1 MAIPGPTPGDTP
13 TCSERFLILLVHT
26 ILSTSVAYSGV
37 TDFMAISFRLLQV
50 TIVPVWLLLI
60 SYLMIADVWDE
71 SNALLLLSTDII
83 DSASYGEVIRI
94 FWSHKIPLDIYR
106 PVASS
111 SVIILAKLFSGDFV
125 AIRYSVSAVLIAAIF
140 IFSEVLRHLKVDE
153 KRVCLFF
160 IVVLFSSASLISGT
174 WFANIFDV
182 FCLFFLAVT
191 AYFFV
196 TNRLILCL
204 LFTLSAA
211 FSKEIYVLIIPLLFF
226 ITLRFSIPFRRFGYF
241 LTGFILIS
249 VLYWSI
255 RSTLIPFGSGED
267 IHGFNLTGA
276 FASHISFLAGFV
288 FQSSKF
294 ELWDSVFIS
303 GILGLVIII
312 ASMRSQVTRVSAI
325 FLLFLSMLAY
335 WGMFGFQAD
344 EVITAHNFI
353 GRLYLVP
360 FSLIIFLMASDS
372 DLRAVIAIMLLS
384 FLSLGYTFY
393 DHRNFQK
400 TYLEIYELAIK
411 SDSELKIFYKEKNLS
426 DWIRKI
432 EIGNYPNSEFRI
444 DFKKGGLVDNNN
456 IEKR

>member
-1 MAIPGPTPGDTP
+1 
-13 TCSERFLILLVHT
+13 
-26 ILSTSVAYSGV
+26 
-37 TDFMAISFRLLQV
+37 
-50 TIVPVWLLLI
+50 
-60 SYLMIADVWDE
+60 MIADVWDE
-71 SNALLLLSTDII
+71 SNALVLLSTDII
-83 DSASYGEVIRI
+83 DDASYGEVLSI
-94 FWSHKIPLDIYR
+94 FWLHKISLDIYR
-106 PVASS
+106 PLASS
-111 SVIILAKLFSGDFV
+111 SIIILAKVFSGDFA

-196 TNRLILCL
+196 INRLIFCL

-241 LTGFILIS
+241 LIGFILIS

-255 RSTLIPFGSGED
+255 RSTLIPFGTGGD

-276 FASHISFLAGFV
+276 LNSHLSFLAGFV

-294 ELWDSVFIS
+294 KLWDSVFIS
-303 GILGLVIII
+303 GILALVITI
-312 ASMRSQVTRVSAI
+312 ASMRNQVTRLSAL

-353 GRLYLVP
+353 GRLYLIP
-360 FSLIIFLMASDS
+360 FSLIIFFMASES

-411 SDSELKIFYKEKNLS
+411 SDSEIKIFYKEKNLS
-426 DWIRKI
+426 DRIRKI

-444 DFKKGGLVDNNN
+444 DSKKGGLVSNN